1 MAIMMRFSL
10 CLPGRLAARL
20 FACLCLVAISAFS
33 RVVIAEELP
42 ATDVYQ
48 SQSGDVRS
56 AQEVSESS
64 ESSASIR
71 QEQAGEGTAETDEVR
86 QSGEAAAKPVPAQ
99 TGTIMASVRL
109 EGPKGVLATIE
120 GLTLPKQATA
130 WDATKLALAQSGLSY
145 RLGTDSAHDV
155 IASVDDPDGNA
166 ALGFDS
172 DTGNGWHLYL
182 NAERYQG
189 SASTA
194 GLRDGD
200 EVVWRYEVPS
210 FEVTVAVVGPGGTGT
225 EYWVVPTAVSVSA
238 NQNAWDASYAVF
250 EQNGFAVGRLIS
262 YYVGQDGAVRLES
275 LSGLG
280 ENGITGESWQV
291 FVNGAPAST
300 DAAHVV
306 LHAGDSVCWYYVG
319 NGVSVLPVFAEET
332 GAASPS
338 PVVGVRVDGRVA
350 QAWTASVARRGLIPD
365 ALGFGSGIVVSGGG
379 LPAVSMHDVSDV
391 PLAIQTNTAAAW
403 RRSMAN
409 MLEKRLYTGRG
420 GRATLARDGSLYY
433 VDGLGS
439 LVKLEVRPEK

>member
-1 MAIMMRFSL
+1 MAIMMRFTL

-48 SQSGDVRS
+48 NQSVDVRS

-166 ALGFDS
+166 SLGFDS
-172 DTGNGWHLYL
+172 DTGNGWHLY
-182 NAERYQG
+182 R
-189 SASTA
+189 
-194 GLRDGD
+194 
-200 EVVWRYEVPS
+200 
-210 FEVTVAVVGPGGTGT
+210 
-225 EYWVVPTAVSVSA
+225 
-238 NQNAWDASYAVF
+238 
-250 EQNGFAVGRLIS
+250 
-262 YYVGQDGAVRLES
+262 
-275 LSGLG
+275 
-280 ENGITGESWQV
+280 
-291 FVNGAPAST
+291 
-300 DAAHVV
+300 V
-306 LHAGDSVCWYYVG
+306 LHQRQGCGTAMRSS
-319 NGVSVLPVFAEET
+319 GVTRCL
-332 GAASPS
+332 
-338 PVVGVRVDGRVA
+338 
-350 QAWTASVARRGLIPD
+350 
-365 ALGFGSGIVVSGGG
+365 
-379 LPAVSMHDVSDV
+379 
-391 PLAIQTNTAAAW
+391 
-403 RRSMAN
+403 RS
-409 MLEKRLYTGRG
+409 R
-420 GRATLARDGSLYY
+420 
-433 VDGLGS
+433 
-439 LVKLEVRPEK
+439 